1 MDIMHFIAVAMGSWD
16 GGMRSKIA
24 KLKMRQ

>member
-16 GGMRSKIA
+16 GGMRSRIA
-24 KLKMRQ
+24 KFKKQK